1 MIGSLGR
8 GGKMVYLIE
17 DDESVR
23 KALQRLLRS
32 AGLDVRA
39 FAGAEEFMQSGDLSQ
54 GGCIVVDIQMPGLTG
69 FDLQEELLSK
79 KSRVPTII
87 ISAMDDAE
95 TRERARKLGATA
107 FFRKPVD
114 GQALIDSIH
123 WAMGG
128 SQN

>member
-1 MIGSLGR
+1 MI
-8 GGKMVYLIE
+8 YLIE

-32 AGLDVRA
+32 AGLEVKA
-39 FAGAEEFMQSGDLSQ
+39 FSGAGEFLESGKFIQ
-54 GGCIVVDIQMPGLTG
+54 GACIVVDVQMQGLTG
-69 FDLQEELLSK
+69 FDLQEGLLSK
-79 KSRVPTII
+79 KIRLPTIV

-95 TRERARKLGATA
+95 TRERARKLGAAA

-123 WAMGG
+123 WAMGE
-128 SQN
+128 SQNESSPPDSRF